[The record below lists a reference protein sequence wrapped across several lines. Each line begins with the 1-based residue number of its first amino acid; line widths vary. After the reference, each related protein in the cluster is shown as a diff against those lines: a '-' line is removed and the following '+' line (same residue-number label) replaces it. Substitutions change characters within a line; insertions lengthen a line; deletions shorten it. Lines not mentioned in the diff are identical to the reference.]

1 MCSYSRPILKVS
13 ITRQV
18 MLYFLC
24 VVLTNRN
31 PNFVVCEPTKQMKPL
46 ALYQTNACL
55 KWPMSLKN
63 KKRKEKSE
71 A

>member
-1 MCSYSRPILKVS
+1 
-13 ITRQV
+13 